1 MIDGFSYSY
10 YLRWYIAMPLVLGHV
25 VLPAVVFLCFC
36 RCCGSGRGQE
46 RWLWCGCYV
55 VLSAAL
61 MVLERR
67 LGLKG
72 SPGLVLEI
80 GLLGC
85 CGRGPGRKGWM
96 ETFAI
101 AVLVLSMFSVAD
113 GIISWADQRIFAPV
127 VFSHM
132 GLLYPSDGAR
142 EFLKVAA
149 VTALFGVMLGRFGRV
164 VEQGDK
170 RVLRWIAVPMFFIA
184 LVERI
189 IRHSIYGDSLVFDQ
203 VSGFSSIVDVDHG
216 EMLFLQVFACVCLFL
231 VLFACEKILDVF
243 RDMEK
248 MRMVRQQAL
257 AQEIYILEAA
267 MRYKRTSSFRHDI
280 RNHLMVLE
288 KLLGDGR
295 EEEARSYLSQ
305 LKEVEESLSWEVST
319 GNAAADALLGS
330 KLALARQEGIRVVCD
345 LKLPVK
351 SGIKD
356 MDWCMILANA
366 MDNAIKACRKVDI
379 GQRYLRLEG
388 KRKGNFY
395 LIFVENSC
403 REGGGDIP
411 ADGIGLS
418 GIRAVAETY
427 GGRVENEMFQ
437 NKYRLRVLLVDSRQE
452 IMD

>member
-1 MIDGFSYSY
+1 MIDGIPYSF
-10 YLRWYIAMPLVLGHV
+10 YLRWYIVLPLVLSHV
-25 VLPAVVFLCFC
+25 VLPAVIFLYFC
-36 RCCGSGRGQE
+36 KIRGIGRSRGQ
-46 RWLWCGCYV
+46 WLWCGCYV
-55 VLSAAL
+55 ALSAAI

-80 GLLGC
+80 GLLSL
-85 CGRGPGRKGWM
+85 CGRGAGRRGWM
-96 ETFAI
+96 ENFAI
-101 AVLVLSMFSVAD
+101 AVLVLSMLSVAD
-113 GIISWADQRIFAPV
+113 GLISWADQRIFAPV
-127 VFSHM
+127 VFSHKH
-132 GLLYPSDGAR
+132 LIYPSDGVR

-149 VTALFGVMLGRFGRV
+149 VTALFGGMLGRFGRV

-170 RVLRWIAVPMFFIA
+170 RVLGWTAIPMFFIA

-243 RDMEK
+243 RDTEK
-248 MRMVRQQAL
+248 MRLVRQQAL
-257 AQEIYILEAA
+257 AQEIYIREAA
-267 MRYKRTSSFRHDI
+267 MRYKRTRSFRHDI

-288 KLLGDGR
+288 TLLDDGR
-295 EEEARSYLSQ
+295 EDEARNYLSQ
-305 LKEVEESLSWEVST
+305 LKEVSESLAWEVST
-319 GNAAADALLGS
+319 GNAAVDALLGS
-330 KLALARQEGIRVVCD
+330 KLALARQEGIRVTCD
-345 LKLPVK
+345 IKLPDK

-366 MDNAIKACRKVDI
+366 ADNAIEACRKVDM

-395 LIFVENSC
+395 LIFLENSC
-403 REGGGDIP
+403 QPGGGQIP
-411 ADGIGLS
+411 EDGIGLS

-427 GGRVENEMFQ
+427 GGRVENEMCQ
-437 NKYRLRVLLVDSRQE
+437 NRYRLRVLLVDSRQE
-452 IMD
+452 ITD